1 MRIEKS
7 EHELT
12 IGMSDGKRSRESSLK
27 ILGGLYSWL
36 KVERVKK
43 KKKLKAKMDS
53 NAWAFMFI

>member
-43 KKKLKAKMDS
+43 KNTESEKG
-53 NAWAFMFI
+53 